1 MAASSDQASALRG
14 ATLSFAYCL
23 GLGVPFLVTG
33 LAFDRAMRALAVV
46 KRHYRAVM
54 IAGGTMLVVIGVL
67 QVSGVWTEM
76 MNTVQTR
83 FGGAELPL

>member
-1 MAASSDQASALRG
+1 MS
-14 ATLSFAYCL
+14 
-23 GLGVPFLVTG
+23 
-33 LAFDRAMRALAVV
+33 ALAVV

-76 MNTVQTR
+76 MNAVQTR